1 LKQLHAEYGKDAE
14 FLVVYIE
21 EAHALDGVMPKG
33 SGDDPIVEEPIT
45 IDERKAVAETCSGAL
60 DMSPMRM
67 LIDGMQDTTSRAY
80 AAFPD
85 RLYLVGKDG
94 KLVYT
99 GGKGPRGFKPDELE
113 ERLHAMFESV
123 EPKEKGRDEESPPS
137 K

>member
-67 LIDGMQDTTSRAY
+67 LIDDMQDTTSRAY

-113 ERLHAMFESV
+113 DALRSELKLA
-123 EPKEKGRDEESPPS
+123 PKERKR
-137 K
+137 

>member
-1 LKQLHAEYGKDAE
+1 MKQLHAEYGKDAE

-67 LIDGMQDTTSRAY
+67 LIDDMQDTTSRAY

-113 ERLHAMFESV
+113 DALRSELKLA
-123 EPKEKGRDEESPPS
+123 PKERKR
-137 K
+137 

>member
-1 LKQLHAEYGKDAE
+1 MKQLHAEYGKDAE

-113 ERLHAMFESV
+113 DALRSELKLA
-123 EPKEKGRDEESPPS
+123 PKERKR
-137 K
+137 